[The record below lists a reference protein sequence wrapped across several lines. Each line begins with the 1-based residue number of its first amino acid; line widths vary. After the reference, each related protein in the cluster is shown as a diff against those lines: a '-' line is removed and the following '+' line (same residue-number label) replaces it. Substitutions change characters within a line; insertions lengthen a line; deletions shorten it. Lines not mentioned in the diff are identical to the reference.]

1 LDTTNLGIIN
11 PIDINREMR
20 NSYLDYA
27 MSVIVARALP
37 DARDGLKPVHRR
49 ILYAMYDM
57 GIRPNSPHRK
67 SARIVGEV
75 LGKYHPHG
83 DQSVYNAMVRMA
95 QTFALRYPLV
105 HGQGNF
111 GSIDGDSAAAMRYT
125 EAKMSTISN
134 DILADIERNT
144 VDFSSNFDD
153 SLTEPTVLPNR
164 VPNLLLN
171 GTNGIAVGMST
182 DIPPHNLKELN
193 DAIIHMIDNYDRV
206 HEITVD
212 ELMQFVKGPDFP
224 TGALIVGTEGIR
236 SAYATGK
243 GKVIMRAVAEI
254 EENPNKPDRQ
264 RINITEIPYQVN
276 KSTLIERMAELVN
289 KGVINTISDLRDESD
304 RNGISIIVELK
315 RNAQPRKVLN
325 QLYKH
330 TVLQSSFNIQMLA
343 LVDQYPRMLSLRRAL
358 QIFIEHRIDVIT
370 RRTEHELDRAKKRQ
384 HILEGLIKAIDD
396 LDRVIETIRKSPDVD
411 QARSSLMASFEL
423 SEPQANAILDM
434 QLRRLAALE
443 RQKLEDEYKE
453 VTKHINYLDS
463 LLNDRAMMLGVIREE
478 TLETTS
484 KYADERRSQIIGGSG
499 ELNDEDLVQDTP
511 VLLAIT
517 TRGYIKR
524 TPASTYRVQARGGK
538 GLIGMNTRNEDQ
550 LDQLISAKNL
560 DTLLFFTNRGKAYSV
575 KAYEI
580 PESDRTAKGTSL
592 MNILLMEQD
601 ERVTA
606 CLPIRSFSDA
616 EHLLMATR
624 RGRVKRVSIGS
635 FDNVRSNGLK
645 AIVLD
650 DGDELSWVKMTSGDQ
665 DVILVSEG
673 GRGIRFHE
681 TDVREMGR
689 TAAGVNGIRLN
700 GDDVLAGCAIVAHDE
715 VIDSDDEEEEEITDG
730 EVQEGGSD
738 LLIVT
743 EFGYGKRTPV
753 AHFRQQNRYGQGVRA
768 MNLDPK
774 RTGKIVSARFVYS
787 DDEVTLIT
795 AKGIIMRTG
804 ADTISRQGR
813 YSQGVRIMEMKGKAD
828 YVASVAIIRD
838 GEDAAEVE
846 AEVVSEAVEAT
857 SGQVTTAAIENSN
870 EQTVNGIPS
879 ENSQES
885 EN

>member
-1 LDTTNLGIIN
+1 METPNTGNIN

-20 NSYLDYA
+20 SSYLDYA

-83 DQSVYNAMVRMA
+83 DSSVYNAMVRMA

-105 HGQGNF
+105 NGQGNF

-125 EAKMSTISN
+125 EAKMSTLSN
-134 DILADIERNT
+134 DMLADIERST
-144 VDFSSNFDD
+144 VDFTANFDD
-153 SLTEPTVLPNR
+153 SLTEPSVLPNR

-193 DAIIHMIDNYDRV
+193 DAIVHMIDNYDRV
-206 HEITVD
+206 NEITVD

-276 KSTLIERMAELVN
+276 KSNLIERMAELVN
-289 KGVINTISDLRDESD
+289 RGVIDTISDLRDESD

-330 TVLQSSFNIQMLA
+330 TALQSSFNIQMLA
-343 LVDQYPRMLSLRRAL
+343 LVDRYPRLLSLRRSL
-358 QIFIEHRIDVIT
+358 QIFIEHRVDIIT
-370 RRTEHELDRAKKRQ
+370 RRTEHELERAKKRQ
-384 HILEGLIKAIDD
+384 HILVGLLKAIDH
-396 LDRVIETIRKSPDVD
+396 LDEVIKTIRQSPDVD
-411 QARSSLMASFEL
+411 EARSSLMANFDL

-443 RQKLEDEYKE
+443 RQKLEDEHKE
-453 VTKHINYLDS
+453 VTSHIEYLES
-463 LLNDRAMMLGVIREE
+463 LLNDRAMMLSVIREE
-478 TLETTS
+478 TSEVTD
-484 KYADERRSQIIGGSG
+484 KYSDDRRSKIIAGSG
-499 ELNDEDLVQDTP
+499 ELNDEDLVQDIP

-538 GLIGMNTRNEDQ
+538 GLIGMNTRGEDQ

-560 DTLLFFTNRGKAYSV
+560 DVLLFFTNRGKAYSV

-592 MNILLMEQD
+592 MNVLLMEQD

-606 CLPIRSFSDA
+606 CLPIRSFEDA
-616 EHLLMATR
+616 EHLMMATR
-624 RGRVKRVSIGS
+624 KGRVKRVAISK
-635 FDNVRSNGLK
+635 FENVRSNGLK

-650 DGDELSWVKMTSGDQ
+650 PGDELSWVKMTTGDQ
-665 DVILVSEG
+665 DIILVSQG

-700 GDDVLAGCAIVAHDE
+700 GDDVLAGCAVVAHDE
-715 VIDSDDEEEEEITDG
+715 VIESDDDVEGDG

-738 LLIVT
+738 LLIIT

-774 RTGKIVSARFVYS
+774 RTGKIVSARFVHP
-787 DDEVTLIT
+787 DDEVTIIT
-795 AKGIIMRTG
+795 AKGIILRTEVG
-804 ADTISRQGR
+804 TISRQGR
-813 YSQGVRIMEMKGKAD
+813 YSQGVRVMGMKGKDD
-828 YVASVAIIRD
+828 YVASLAIIQD
-838 GEDAAEVE
+838 GGDE
-846 AEVVSEAVEAT
+846 SEAPEENEGAPAEGTPPEREAVPT
-857 SGQVTTAAIENSN
+857 ETPETADASTE
-870 EQTVNGIPS
+870 EPAADADS
-879 ENSQES
+879 ESAE
-885 EN
+885 